1 MKSLWGIFTV
11 TLLLLNPGVFSGNSQ
26 VTQTLP
32 SQQTESKRVIAK
44 GVGAIIGGD
53 RAKAED
59 DAIANAL
66 KNAIEQTVGTMI
78 QSDVLVQNYQ
88 VLESNIYSRTAGYIQ
103 SYRILAK
110 NEIGD
115 NILEITIEAVVKTGN
130 LKDDLAA
137 LGILFQRKNYPRLM
151 VLIDEANIDT
161 HLPLGEIDLNTTE
174 TEIITTLQ
182 AKGFQF
188 VEKSVVMQ
196 KAQQDALQAALAGD
210 EAAARQIALSTGAEV
225 LILGKAVSR
234 AATRVPAIL
243 QQAGMVSC
251 QATVNLRAVR
261 GDDGRIIASVM
272 RQAAAAHVDPI
283 AGGTQA
289 LQKAAHL
296 AALSLADQIVEKWR
310 QDVYSGGIVQLRVLN
325 IGAYVDL
332 MHLKNWLLSHIRG
345 VQSIQQREF
354 SGGTAL
360 LDVQGKIDS
369 EKLAAEIALKST
381 NNDTNFS
388 LEVVSVSANTVVIK
402 VVKNR
407 KK

>member
-1 MKSLWGIFTV
+1 
-11 TLLLLNPGVFSGNSQ
+11 
-26 VTQTLP
+26 
-32 SQQTESKRVIAK
+32 
-44 GVGAIIGGD
+44 
-53 RAKAED
+53 
-59 DAIANAL
+59 
-66 KNAIEQTVGTMI
+66 
-78 QSDVLVQNYQ
+78 
-88 VLESNIYSRTAGYIQ
+88 
-103 SYRILAK
+103 
-110 NEIGD
+110 
-115 NILEITIEAVVKTGN
+115 
-130 LKDDLAA
+130 
-137 LGILFQRKNYPRLM
+137 
-151 VLIDEANIDT
+151 
-161 HLPLGEIDLNTTE
+161 
-174 TEIITTLQ
+174 
-182 AKGFQF
+182 
-188 VEKSVVMQ
+188 
-196 KAQQDALQAALAGD
+196 
-210 EAAARQIALSTGAEV
+210 
-225 LILGKAVSR
+225 
-234 AATRVPAIL
+234 VPAIL

-272 RQAAAAHVDPI
+272 RQAAAAHVDPL

-360 LDVQGKIDS
+360 LDVQGRIDS

-407 KK
+407 EKQ